1 MAHFAELD
9 ENNKV
14 IRVIAVG
21 NDEVAYN
28 GDPVGET
35 YCTNL
40 LGGTWKQT
48 SYNTRQGQYWND
60 DGTLAT
66 DQSKTFRNHFANTG
80 YTYDA
85 ENDVFIS
92 KPPFPSWVLNSGYIW
107 QPPVANPSVNTDSD
121 GNPLAITWN
130 ETNQQWNGNA
140 IIEDSLSDTTL
151 IWDPITSSWS

>member
-28 GDPVGET
+28 GDPAGET
-35 YCTNL
+35 YCSNL

-66 DQSKTFRNHFANTG
+66 DQSKAFRNHFANTG

-92 KPPFPSWVLNSGYIW
+92 
-107 QPPVANPSVNTDSD
+107 
-121 GNPLAITWN
+121 
-130 ETNQQWNGNA
+130 E
-140 IIEDSLSDTTL
+140 
-151 IWDPITSSWS
+151 